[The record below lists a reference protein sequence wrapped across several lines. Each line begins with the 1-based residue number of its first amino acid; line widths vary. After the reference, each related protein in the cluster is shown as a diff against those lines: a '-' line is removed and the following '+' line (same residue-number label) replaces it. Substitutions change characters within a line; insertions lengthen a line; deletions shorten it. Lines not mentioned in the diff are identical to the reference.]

1 MLVPNRALSIPLRVT
16 ADCVKTEKDFL
27 QLEKDWN
34 RLVMES
40 ARPSPFLT
48 WEWVSTWWQYFGGNS
63 TLFVIV
69 MRDETDRVV
78 GIAPLHLVM
87 RRAFGVIPV
96 RTVEFLGYRGSKVR
110 ADHLDFLTLVENRN
124 TIVSLLLRKI
134 FEKGDE
140 WDSLVLA
147 DIAEESMVPDLLE
160 QIQTESGTQ
169 SQCAPAERC
178 PYISLPSRWET
189 LLGSI
194 KANYRNNV
202 KRRRDKLS
210 RDFRVHFDWDCS
222 PRRVAPHLD
231 LLANL
236 HRSSRN
242 RKGQTGNFHDKTYC
256 EFHHAVAERMARS
269 GYLYLARL
277 DCNEL
282 PVAAFYGYH
291 FGGRLFGYQTG
302 FDANWAERGV
312 GAVLQAMVFEDVIE
326 RLHDTEYDF
335 LRGEEGYKY
344 TWGARQRL
352 TRTVWHW
359 NNSFSARIASAEFA
373 TRRTV
378 AVLRSRLP
386 AHSAWFRTIK

>member
-1 MLVPNRALSIPLRVT
+1 MLAPKRAPSIPLRVT

-27 QLEKDWN
+27 RLEKDWN

-96 RTVEFLGYRGSKVR
+96 RTVEFLGYRGSKVC
-110 ADHLDFLTLVENRN
+110 ADHLDFLTLRENRK
-124 TIVSLLLRKI
+124 TIVSLLLREI

-140 WDSLVLA
+140 WDTLVLA

-178 PYISLPSRWET
+178 PYISLPSRWEI

-210 RDFRVHFDWDCS
+210 RDFRVRFDWDCS

-242 RKGQTGNFHDKTYC
+242 RKGQTGNFQYKTYF

-277 DCNEL
+277 DCNAL

-312 GAVLQAMVFEDVIE
+312 GAVLQAMVIEDVME

-335 LRGEEGYKY
+335 LRGDEAYKY

-373 TRRTV
+373 TRRAL

-386 AHSAWFRTIK
+386 TRSA